1 MRLSTSVIALASGVS
16 LASARSTIYD
26 DTIGTGQVSDWSYK
40 FNESNLNDLYSPNST
55 NSVKFTFGR
64 EEWTWR

>member
-1 MRLSTSVIALASGVS
+1 MRLIDSATALALGAAS
-16 LASARSTIYD
+16 LATANTNVYRPTSGFGLPRQYM
-26 DTIGTGQVSDWSYK
+26 
-40 FNESNLNDLYSPNST
+40 FNESNLNDLQSPNST